1 MLQFHILCQKISETS
16 SSTWKK
22 ETLSGKFKH
31 FTEAYQE
38 LLNILGYLALDPEDP
53 NQAVI
58 MANLG
63 RFNTILTD
71 YETAAM
77 LGGNERDWARDTE
90 GLFGY
95 ITGHANG
102 TYNEQIGE
110 DLRGINAVQ
119 LTTIHQAKG
128 LEWPIV
134 FMPALMSNRFPS
146 KNTGKQKKV
155 MIGRDLFD
163 AERYEGSIE
172 DERRLFY
179 VAATRSKDVL
189 VFSSFMGAKKDVFE
203 SSFVS
208 DLPQGIVS

>member
-1 MLQFHILCQKISETS
+1 MLFSWLYEKSYWRLDPRRVDSVVDGDDMLRIAIHAWKAAVPYSLPEDIGNELIR
-16 SSTWKK
+16 WKK
-22 ETLSGKFKH
+22 ETLSGKFNH

-38 LLNILGYLALDPEDP
+38 LLNILGYLSLDPEEP

-77 LGGNERDWARDTE
+77 LGGNERDWTRDTE

-102 TYNEQIGE
+102 TYSEQLGE

-134 FMPALMSNRFPS
+134 FMPALMSTGYPS
-146 KNTGKQKKV
+146 KNTGKKKKV
-155 MIGRDLFD
+155 NDRQ
-163 AERYEGSIE
+163 
-172 DERRLFY
+172 
-179 VAATRSKDVL
+179 RSL
-189 VFSSFMGAKKDVFE
+189 
-203 SSFVS
+203 
-208 DLPQGIVS
+208 